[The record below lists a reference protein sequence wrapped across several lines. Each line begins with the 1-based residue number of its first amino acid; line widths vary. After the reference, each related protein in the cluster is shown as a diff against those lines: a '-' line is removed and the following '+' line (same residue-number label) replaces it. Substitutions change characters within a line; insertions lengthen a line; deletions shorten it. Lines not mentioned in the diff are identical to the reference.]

1 MSLNVSA
8 LPCKMCP
15 LFFVLTF
22 SCSSDAAS
30 IALHYPGYLVTL
42 LLGWK
47 LHLVSIFRCC
57 VYECVCMFMYVW
69 VHVCRGRVSTHI
81 YKGQNIIPQEP
92 FTLCFIVVATG
103 CLVGLV
109 CLKGFS
115 LA

>member
-1 MSLNVSA
+1 
-8 LPCKMCP
+8 
-15 LFFVLTF
+15 
-22 SCSSDAAS
+22 
-30 IALHYPGYLVTL
+30 
-42 LLGWK
+42 
-47 LHLVSIFRCC
+47 
-57 VYECVCMFMYVW
+57 MFMYVW